1 MAKTKEF
8 ALAHAEKTWQSKETQ
23 KKIAKLYMDVAKS
36 VEQEMA
42 SLPEQGKVSETL
54 RKEYLY
60 NYSKQLQNEIK
71 RLQSS
76 ISEATT
82 QGMYGA
88 AEAVVN
94 TNNEFMNQAGLKVEG
109 AFSYVPTQV
118 IESLV
123 SGKVYKGD
131 WSFSKALW
139 QNTKKTQRDIQTVVA
154 RGLAEQKPTYDI
166 AKDLEKYL
174 NPSAKKEWDW
184 SKVYPGTNKKVDYNA
199 QRLARTLIQHSYQ
212 LSYRRVVADNPF
224 VEGTIWHSAFSS
236 RSCELCMERDGTI
249 YEKGSEPLDH
259 PQGLCYLEAYIP
271 KSMEQIADELI
282 AWENN
287 EPVSESV
294 EKGMNKYYRSAFGVT
309 LKPDTL
315 KTVEINQQNF
325 LYEYRGALDKVTNY
339 ATLHNL
345 PEDFID
351 TGISK
356 IIQNNSFRMRQNAD
370 ALTQILENPEIGV
383 MNQLESMTSSGTFN
397 IEKRKQIS
405 AYLFGTKNVDKL
417 KNFEFE
423 KYGYLGSKDAEK
435 DIFDFKSVNQ
445 YGLFSIEFK
454 KDKIFNNTTITLG
467 DSGAFFQLKDGVAC
481 NVSNPTIACT
491 GLMKGLSKNVNETNI
506 LRFYENLYKNGDKQD
521 IVDLMSGEYK
531 NSLYRYVELQYH
543 GNITP
548 DLIKSISYPEG
559 EEVPERLIDL
569 CKKHRIPLKA
579 IEK

>member
-1 MAKTKEF
+1 MAKAKEF
-8 ALAHAEKTWQSKETQ
+8 ALAHAEKIWWSKETQ

-54 RKEYLY
+54 RKEYLF
-60 NYSKQLQNEIK
+60 NYSKQLQKEIG

-76 ISEATT
+76 ISETTT
-82 QGMYGA
+82 QGMYDA
-88 AEAVVN
+88 AKVVVDS
-94 TNNEFMNQAGLKVEG
+94 NNKFMNGAGLKVEG

-212 LSYRRVVADNPF
+212 LSYRRAVADNPF

-236 RSCELCMERDGTI
+236 RSCELCMQRDGTI
-249 YEKGSEPLDH
+249 YQKGSEPLDH

-287 EPVSESV
+287 GPVSEFV

-325 LYEYRGALDKVTNY
+325 SYEYRSALDKVTNY

-356 IIQNNSFRMRQNAD
+356 IIQNNSFRMRQNAN
-370 ALTQILENPEIGV
+370 ALTQILEDPEIGV

-491 GLMKGLSKNVNETNI
+491 GLMKGLSKNVDATNI

-548 DLIKSISYPEG
+548 DLIKSISYPKG
-559 EEVPERLIDL
+559 EEVPEKLIDL

-579 IEK
+579 VEK